1 MKAIVMINRFSVLLS
16 AESRGTKAR
25 CFFCINLFTVR
36 KLPQLPTRIFVGLP
50 DSVEDHFEYRTGSV
64 TSISGFFVADQLYLI
79 FIQFSCSI
87 LYRDRKST
95 RLNSSHV
102 KISYAVFCL
111 KKKKNNKKS

>member
-64 TSISGFFVADQLYLI
+64 TSISGFFFVADQLYLI
-79 FIQFSCSI
+79 LIQFSCSI
-87 LYRDRKST
+87 NYSDIT
-95 RLNSSHV
+95 FYAFVRL
-102 KISYAVFCL
+102 F
-111 KKKKNNKKS
+111 